1 LDSGKSPSLLA
12 NIHAGQTERDI
23 KEGEGFR
30 RMYTAIAINKG
41 NYIGTSDTFF
51 IPICTDVVICEQDV
65 RYLIQKNY
73 APPKK
78 VIKIT
83 RCWTEV
89 RDVRIRVLYDRVFI
103 TGFAYQYKTLVGENN
118 ILFCDPI
125 IDPFTITSSVK
136 GLTPGMSVKWHVK
149 NREYN
154 KLLTPHLIS
163 YLNELTFHLQIILP
177 KTLWVK
183 TRAVIP
189 QTNSF
194 Q

>member
-1 LDSGKSPSLLA
+1 
-12 NIHAGQTERDI
+12 
-23 KEGEGFR
+23 
-30 RMYTAIAINKG
+30 MYTAIAINKG

-65 RYLIQKNY
+65 RYLIQKKLC
-73 APPKK
+73 AAQK

-149 NREYN
+149 
-154 KLLTPHLIS
+154 KQGIQ
-163 YLNELTFHLQIILP
+163 QIIDPSLDF
-177 KTLWVK
+177 
-183 TRAVIP
+183 IP
-189 QTNSF
+189 Q
-194 Q
+194 